1 MEADCYMPR
10 SRKAAAAVGV
20 ALIAIVVLA
29 TLNVVDRQDH
39 TAAWALATALLTSG
53 VLLLRRQ

>member
-1 MEADCYMPR
+1 MPR